1 MRLLDNAS
9 ICFAMSNHAL
19 LIYRKGRPAVSVR
32 ALSSTGHLTP
42 IDTNRRVNMFFAC
55 QAQRRDKTTGEGYGS
70 MVSIEFPY
78 MNMVQ
83 AFALASVY
91 SVTDDNG
98 PLVVNE
104 IVFKNA
110 KGEWKWNQVRFR

>member
-1 MRLLDNAS
+1 
-9 ICFAMSNHAL
+9 
-19 LIYRKGRPAVSVR
+19 
-32 ALSSTGHLTP
+32 
-42 IDTNRRVNMFFAC
+42 
-55 QAQRRDKTTGEGYGS
+55 